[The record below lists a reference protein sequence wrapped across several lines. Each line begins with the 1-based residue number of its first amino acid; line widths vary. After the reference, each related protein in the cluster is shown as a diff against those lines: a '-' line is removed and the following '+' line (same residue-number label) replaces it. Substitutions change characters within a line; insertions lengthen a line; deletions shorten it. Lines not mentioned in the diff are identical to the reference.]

1 MDPYTQL
8 KRNRSVHQL
17 KKEEPETQPD
27 IGIDKVL
34 ILLQDN
40 LPIIDY
46 SIVAQK
52 LQGVLN

>member
-46 SIVAQK
+46 SIVAQ
-52 LQGVLN
+52 